1 MNTMDTRKRSRDL
14 SFKKQLLFSLIICT
28 SLLSAAEVA
37 IRVWAYYF
45 VQITNGTTQPPADW
59 NWFQIFDTWPRT
71 GTSS

>member
-1 MNTMDTRKRSRDL
+1 MNIMDARERSRDL
-14 SFKKQLLFSLIICT
+14 SFKKQLLFSLIICA

-45 VQITNGTTQPPADW
+45 VHSTNGTTQPQADW
-59 NWFQIFDTWPRT
+59 NWFQILATWPRT